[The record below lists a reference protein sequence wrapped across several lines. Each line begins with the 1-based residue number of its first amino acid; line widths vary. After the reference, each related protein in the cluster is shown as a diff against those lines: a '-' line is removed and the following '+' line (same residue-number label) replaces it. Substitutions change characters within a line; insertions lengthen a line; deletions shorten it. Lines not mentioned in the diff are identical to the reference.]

1 MRHLLTN
8 EKQRNLLK
16 CVSSP
21 LSALSSLTM
30 NVLVKRGTDLYER
43 RGFMLV
49 SDWDDPHD
57 MAGTVTA
64 HGVPKETGTINNG
77 IQSPEIKR
85 YLDAF
90 SPYRV

>member
-43 RGFMLV
+43 GEVLCW
-49 SDWDDPHD
+49 S
-57 MAGTVTA
+57 VT
-64 HGVPKETGTINNG
+64 EMM
-77 IQSPEIKR
+77 
-85 YLDAF
+85 
-90 SPYRV
+90 